1 MKKFLKGI
9 LITLGSIVLLV
20 GLLIGGLNVIK
31 FGIYHEYYSIRYAL
45 NTDGMFHMEQLFND
59 GWLDSGKTF
68 KTIDGI
74 KRNNRMYLNKIQL
87 LGGVVDEY
95 YNGGISN

>member
-1 MKKFLKGI
+1 MIINNF
-9 LITLGSIVLLV
+9 TLGYTI
-20 GLLIGGLNVIK
+20 ND
-31 FGIYHEYYSIRYAL
+31 EYYSIRYIL
-45 NTDGMFHMEQLFND
+45 NTVDGLFHMQQLFND
-59 GWLDSGKTF
+59 GWLDSGKSF

-74 KRNNRMYLNKIQL
+74 KRNNRLYLNKILQ